1 VASAHSIVW
10 QRATVI
16 GSAELTPAIRR
27 IVMRP
32 QHPVPAP
39 PGSHLD
45 VRMRIGTET
54 VTRSYSIVD
63 SESAGAA
70 LAISVFDSEASR
82 GGAAVMHALREG
94 DVIEVTQP
102 LQDFPLRLGAPTYTL
117 LAGGVG
123 ITAITGMASAL
134 AAAGAEY
141 RIVYCGRE
149 RRQMAYLG
157 DLEAD
162 HGDRLQVHVREEGTS
177 LDVIALVESIAPE
190 GELYMCGPIR
200 LMDAVRRAWIARGH
214 APSRLRFET
223 FGNSGWFAP
232 EAFTVRVPALGL
244 ETVVPTSSTLLE
256 ALESAGADALF
267 DCRKGECG
275 LCEARVIDLEG
286 VIDHRDVFYSERQRD
301 ASSRICV
308 CVSRVCAPAGGA
320 REITLELS

>member
-1 VASAHSIVW
+1 MASSHSIVW
-10 QRATVI
+10 QQATVL
-16 GSAELTPAIRR
+16 AHRALTPAITR
-27 IVMRP
+27 IELQP
-32 QHPVPAP
+32 QHPVPAA

-45 VRMRIGTET
+45 VRLQVAGET

-63 SESAGAA
+63 SDASGARLA
-70 LAISVFDSEASR
+70 LSVFDSDVSR
-82 GGAAVMHALREG
+82 GGAKAMHDLGAG

-102 LQDFPLRLGAPTYTL
+102 LQDFPLRLGAPSYTL

-123 ITAITGMASAL
+123 ITAIAGMGAAL
-134 AAAGAEY
+134 AAAGADY
-141 RIVYCGRE
+141 RIVYCGRA
-149 RRQMAYLG
+149 RDHMAYLG
-157 DLEAD
+157 DLEAA
-162 HGDRLQVHVREEGTS
+162 HGDRLQVHVRDEGTS
-177 LDVIALVESIAPE
+177 LDVVALVQSVPLD

-200 LMDAVRRAWIARGH
+200 LMDAVRRAWTAHGH

-232 EAFTVRVPALGL
+232 ESFTVRVPALGL

-275 LCEARVIDLEG
+275 LCEARVVGLEG
-286 VIDHRDVFYSERQRD
+286 TIDHRDVFYSERQRD

-308 CVSRVCAPAGGA
+308 CVSRVCMPAGGHA
-320 REITLELS
+320 QISLELS

>member
-1 VASAHSIVW
+1 MASSHSIVW
-10 QRATVI
+10 QRATVLD
-16 GSAELTPAIRR
+16 GVALTTAIKR
-27 IVMRP
+27 IVIRP
-32 QHPVPAP
+32 QHPVPAA

-45 VRMRIGTET
+45 VRLQIGPET

-63 SESAGAA
+63 SDAAGTT
-70 LAISVFDSEASR
+70 LAISVFDSEVSR

-94 DVIEVTQP
+94 DLIEVTQP
-102 LQDFPLRLGAPTYTL
+102 LQDFPLRLGAESYTL

-123 ITAITGMASAL
+123 ITAILGMAAAL

-141 RIVYCGRE
+141 RVVYCGRE
-149 RRQMAYLG
+149 RDQMAYLA
-157 DLEAD
+157 DLEAA
-162 HGDRLQVHVREEGTS
+162 HGDRLQVHVRAEGTS
-177 LDVIALVESIAPE
+177 LDVATLVESVAE
-190 GELYMCGPIR
+190 GGELYMCGPIR

-232 EAFTVRVPALGL
+232 ESFTVRVPAIGL

-275 LCEARVIDLEG
+275 LCEARVIGLEG

-308 CVSRVCAPAGGA
+308 CVSRVCVPAGGDA
-320 REITLELS
+320 VITLELS